1 MQRNKI
7 LPLFWAMA
15 ALATVMLVVISGSS
29 RSNSTTDGQQQ
40 GNKNRIRKQ
49 REPIG
54 GEVINQAPEPF
65 NDKEKALRQ
74 AKNRRYDKIRQ
85 GKTPLTELADNVG
98 GVGIQGEAPRSP
110 LPVAESDAVVIG
122 TITNTQPYLSENK
135 TSIYSEF
142 TVFVEEVFKSAG
154 QAAIKP
160 GESLI
165 VDQPGGALRLT
176 NGRVL
181 RFQVAALGRLPHAC
195 KRYVLFLQRANG
207 EQDLSIIK
215 GYELDNGIV
224 SPLLLGGSYDGM
236 AEAEFLNM
244 VRAIV
249 DNAPMIPAEKEG
261 MQR

>member
-1 MQRNKI
+1 M
-7 LPLFWAMA
+7 
-15 ALATVMLVVISGSS
+15 
-29 RSNSTTDGQQQ
+29 
-40 GNKNRIRKQ
+40 
-49 REPIG
+49 
-54 GEVINQAPEPF
+54 
-65 NDKEKALRQ
+65 
-74 AKNRRYDKIRQ
+74 
-85 GKTPLTELADNVG
+85 
-98 GVGIQGEAPRSP
+98 
-110 LPVAESDAVVIG
+110 AESDAVVIG

-142 TVFVEEVFKSAG
+142 TVFVEEVFKSVG

-165 VDQPGGALRLT
+165 VDQPGGALRLA

-195 KRYVLFLQRANG
+195 KRYVLFLQRTNG

-244 VRAIV
+244 VRAMV
-249 DNAPMIPAEKEG
+249 DNAPMIPAEKEER
-261 MQR
+261 QR